1 MTRSLNNFFRAPL
14 KLKFGKLAKLADGS
28 CVGSSGSTSVLTTCV
43 GAASNGTPQGFVPLT
58 VDYRQKAA
66 AAGRIPT
73 NFLRRELG
81 PSEKEILTARVID
94 RSLRPLFPK
103 GYSSEVQVVANLL
116 AIDGSNLPDV
126 VALNAA
132 SASLAFSNIPWNGPI
147 GNVRLIFTS

>member
-1 MTRSLNNFFRAPL
+1 M
-14 KLKFGKLAKLADGS
+14 
-28 CVGSSGSTSVLTTCV
+28 LTTCV

-147 GNVRLIFTS
+147 GNVQLFYSFYNRKKANFTHPKKFMKNSRN